1 MITEPKLRKVIGLR
15 NIVTIKDPLPR
26 WEYLLFYDKD
36 DATQEDINKIIH
48 YLDTPNM
55 NMSYLIYRTKAGIHV
70 IGLTPMNAENW
81 GIVFQ
86 ELQRLVPEY
95 YSGQTIRVS
104 RKQNETQSLIYYNL
118 NYPVIYNLV
127 MMYQKRFPEMRLSFG
142 GKLLRNYKIVFEKY
156 WSYKL

>member
-1 MITEPKLRKVIGLR
+1 MIEPKLRKVIGLR

-26 WEYLLFYDKD
+26 WDYLLFYDKD
-36 DATQEDINKIIH
+36 DATPEDIYNIIK
-48 YLDTPNM
+48 YLNLGTM
-55 NMSYLIYRTKAGIHV
+55 NMSYIIYRTKGGIHV

-81 GIVFQ
+81 GIAFQ
-86 ELQRLVPEY
+86 HLQYLTPEY

-118 NYPVIYNLV
+118 NYPVIYRLYL
-127 MMYQKRFPEMRLSFG
+127 MYQKRFPELQPSYEEKF
-142 GKLLRNYKIVFEKY
+142 LYNYKLVFEKY

>member
-1 MITEPKLRKVIGLR
+1 MSEPKLRKVIGLR
-15 NIVTIKDPLPR
+15 NIVTIEDPLPR
-26 WEYLLFYDKD
+26 WDYLLFYDKD

-55 NMSYLIYRTKAGIHV
+55 NMSYIIYRTKGGIHV

-86 ELQRLVPEY
+86 HLQYLTPEY

-104 RKQNETQSLIYYNL
+104 RKQNETQSLIYYNF
-118 NYPVIYNLV
+118 NYPLIYNLA
-127 MMYQKRFPEMRLSFG
+127 MMYKKRFPEIHLEFG
-142 GKLLRNYKIVFEKY
+142 DKLLRNYKLVFEKY